1 MKIFILSLVVAF
13 SVISQSAYSQKPG
26 DKKFKKEF
34 LELINRTR
42 QKGCNCGLTVMPPV
56 PPLTWNDDLEKAAK
70 GHAEDMAKRQFFSH
84 VSKDG
89 RTTMTRIE
97 NAGYDHKGF
106 RAFTVGENI
115 AQGQPTILNVMAG
128 WFKSEP
134 HCMNL
139 MNPDFKEVGIWVD
152 NTYWVQDFGG
162 REEFSAD
169 MQRMIKSGKAII
181 IPGKGSERH

>member
-1 MKIFILSLVVAF
+1 MKIFILSLVLTL
-13 SVISQSAYSQKPG
+13 SVISQSVYSQKPG

-42 QKGCNCGLTVMPPV
+42 QRGCNCGGTFMPPV
-56 PPLTWNDDLEKAAK
+56 PPLTWNDKLEKAAK
-70 GHAEDMAKRQFFSH
+70 GHAAEMAKKEFFSH

-89 RTTMTRIE
+89 RTAMTRIE
-97 NAGYDHKGF
+97 DAGYDHKGF

-115 AQGQPTILNVMAG
+115 AQGQPTIVSVMTG

-139 MNPDFKEVGIWVD
+139 MNPDFKEVGVWED

-162 REEFSAD
+162 REEFSPE
-169 MQRMIKSGKAII
+169 MQRMIKSGKATI
-181 IPGKGSERH
+181 IPGKGSQRH